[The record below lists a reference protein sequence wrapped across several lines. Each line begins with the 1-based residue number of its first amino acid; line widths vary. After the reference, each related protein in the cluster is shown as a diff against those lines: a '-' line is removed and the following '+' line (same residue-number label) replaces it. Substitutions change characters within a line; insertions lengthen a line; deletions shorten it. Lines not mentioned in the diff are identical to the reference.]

1 MTLFDVRASM
11 GNMVLSRGR
20 SCIGLAL
27 VLALMSG
34 SAVAKTAATSF
45 AEDPSQSPAAW
56 IGSDYEPQAMADL
69 LPAAPS
75 YRVLAVSA
83 GALAGA
89 VFGIVLTSGL
99 ATPVGA
105 AAMAAPGAAIAARE
119 VVIYAARTVA
129 VAITATIGGLLGG
142 WIYQGR

>member
-1 MTLFDVRASM
+1 MGSM
-11 GNMVLSRGR
+11 IPSRGR

-27 VLALMSG
+27 VLALLSG
-34 SAVAKTAATSF
+34 PAAAKTAANSF
-45 AEDPSQSPAAW
+45 VEDPSRSPVAW
-56 IGSDYEPQAMADL
+56 MGSDYQPPAIADL

-75 YRVLAVSA
+75 YRVLAVST

-89 VFGIVLTSGL
+89 VIGIVLTSGL

-105 AAMAAPGAAIAARE
+105 AAMMAPGVALAARE
-119 VVIYAARTVA
+119 GAIYAARTVA
-129 VAITATIGGLLGG
+129 VMISATIGGLLGD